1 MWDLRLEQQL
11 IPTAVVS
18 HVDNLHGLF
27 QRVEALYTD
36 IDTHKVDYEKLAKE
50 FLASLAI
57 RSFVS
62 DIRDPLR
69 KDMQAKPRPSFNFE
83 TVVDTAKTD
92 YRMAA
97 AIEKDKTDAAPHP
110 LAALLKVLQT
120 DSRIQYYPRCRRPS
134 WVPSQT

>member
-69 KDMQAKPRPSFNFE
+69 KDMKAKHHSNFNFE
-83 TVVDTAKTD
+83 TAVDTAKAG
-92 YRMAA
+92 YRFAA
-97 AIEKDKTDAAPHP
+97 AIEKDKNDAAPHP
-110 LAALLKVLQT
+110 LAVLLMVLQ
-120 DSRIQYYPRCRRPS
+120 DSRIPPEMQEA
-134 WVPSQT
+134 SQM